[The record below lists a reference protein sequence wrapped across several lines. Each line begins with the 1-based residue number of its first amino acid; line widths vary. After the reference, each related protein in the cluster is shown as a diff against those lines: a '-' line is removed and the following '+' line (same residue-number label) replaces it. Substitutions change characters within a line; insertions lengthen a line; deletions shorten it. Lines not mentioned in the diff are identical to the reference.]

1 MSNIYALLQKYLFSV
16 QQRAPGIHAKD
27 NSYQVQGQMG
37 CGKAE
42 WHDSYFN
49 FFSHVESSAVP
60 CSKRY
65 EAMLRCREDQYCQ
78 NWVIDNT

>member
-42 WHDSYFN
+42 
-49 FFSHVESSAVP
+49 
-60 CSKRY
+60 
-65 EAMLRCREDQYCQ
+65 
-78 NWVIDNT
+78 